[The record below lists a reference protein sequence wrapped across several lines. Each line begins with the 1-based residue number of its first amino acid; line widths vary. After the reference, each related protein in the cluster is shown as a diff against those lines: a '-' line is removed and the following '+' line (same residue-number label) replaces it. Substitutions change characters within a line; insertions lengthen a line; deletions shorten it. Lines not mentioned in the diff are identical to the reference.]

1 MSHKIAA
8 LCLLMSCL
16 IASAFGAAK
25 VPVAVY
31 YESLCP
37 DSAKFITEQLY
48 PAMKGQLRDVVEL
61 SFIPFGKSQFFTQGS
76 EVTFTCHHGPN
87 ECYGNK
93 VHACAIEHIQANSYQ
108 FEYTRESLTL
118 DFINC
123 LMKAG
128 KNFPDNVYPGQRCAT
143 ENHIN
148 NWENIKTC
156 ANTTEGSQLLRKAGE
171 ATQRLKEPLT
181 GVPTILFNE
190 QFESKVNE
198 RAQRNFVG
206 TICEYVG
213 QPQPQVCTAL
223 NGAATFGLASVSA
236 TLCSLLGLWL
246 VRLFY

>member
-1 MSHKIAA
+1 MGGVGGRRLQLSLWDDTMPAVPGQRLTIVLSSFHQ
-8 LCLLMSCL
+8 
-16 IASAFGAAK
+16 

-48 PAMKGQLRDVVEL
+48 PALKSELRDLVEIT
-61 SFIPFGKSQFFTQGS
+61 FVPFGKSQVSDWDRKRQKEREGGRKQTHTFVVVLQCAHFAQFSTQGS

-108 FEYTRESLTL
+108 IEYTRESLTL
-118 DFINC
+118 DFVNC

-148 NWENIKTC
+148 NWENIKNC
-156 ANTTEGSQLLRKAGE
+156 ANSTDGSILLRKAGE
-171 ATQRLKEPLT
+171 TTQRLKEPLT
-181 GVPTILFNE
+181 SVPTILFNE
-190 QFESKVNE
+190 
-198 RAQRNFVG
+198 
-206 TICEYVG
+206 
-213 QPQPQVCTAL
+213 
-223 NGAATFGLASVSA
+223 VSE
-236 TLCSLLGLWL
+236 G
-246 VRLFY
+246 